1 MIKNR
6 SVATIDGPEFIDI
19 KPFNPLISQCTIKVM
34 YIGKNRNG
42 SFIDK
47 NTAIQMANS
56 LPGTPIVAV
65 YREDVEDYGDH
76 GHVITI
82 EDGEVKFAC
91 KTMPYGFVAPDA
103 RVWFQKFI
111 DTDEFGNE
119 SEHEYMMTTGY
130 LWTGQFPE
138 AQKAID
144 EGQPQSM
151 ELDDES
157 LDGHWANDSESGMDF
172 FIINDA
178 MFSKLCILG
187 DDVEPCF
194 EGASVTA
201 VDADFSVEK
210 EFARTLYSMIKELQ
224 DAIGNSEGGLNM
236 PKDFTVTSEG
246 EEVETVEETVEVEAP
261 IEVEAPA
268 EVEASVEVEETPQ
281 PVEEEEVEVEPEAPV
296 VEEEVEVETEHTIS
310 DDADSETSEEFVEK
324 KKEEKEDSVPT
335 SDEKE
340 EEDVPAEE
348 DEEDKKKAVVDSKK
362 KRCSLE
368 DSEERLSALEAELE
382 ELRAFKRSVER
393 EKKQAVIDKYHMLS
407 DEEKA
412 SVVAHMDEYTLE
424 QIDEKLALV
433 YVRNNVDFNTVDGHP
448 VEQESTPR
456 EGILSFSLD
465 NDVDNTEAVDDVQQI
480 LRDLRNNY

>member
-246 EEVETVEETVEVEAP
+246 EEVETVEEAVEVEAP

-324 KKEEKEDSVPT
+324 KKEEEEDSAPA
-335 SDEKE
+335 SDEQ
-340 EEDVPAEE
+340 EE

-407 DEEKA
+407 DDEKA

-424 QIDEKLALV
+424 QIDEKLALI

-448 VEQESTPR
+448 VEQESAPR

>member
-6 SVATIDGPEFIDI
+6 SVATIDGPEFIDL
-19 KPFNPLISQCTIKVM
+19 KPFNPLISECTIKVM

-56 LPGTPIVAV
+56 LPGTPIVAA
-65 YREDVEDYGDH
+65 YREDVEDFGDH

-91 KTMPYGFVAPDA
+91 KTVPYGFVAPDA
-103 RVWFQKFI
+103 RVWFQKFT

-119 SEHEYMMTTGY
+119 TEHEYMMTTGY

-138 AQKAID
+138 AQKAIE

-151 ELDDES
+151 ELDDDT

-201 VDADFSVEK
+201 VDADFSIEK
-210 EFARTLYSMIKELQ
+210 DFARTLYSMIKELQ

-246 EEVETVEETVEVEAP
+246 EEVETVEEAV
-261 IEVEAPA
+261 EVEAPA
-268 EVEASVEVEETPQ
+268 EVEAPVEVEETPQ
-281 PVEEEEVEVEPEAPV
+281 PAEEEEVEVEPEAPAV
-296 VEEEVEVETEHTIS
+296 EEVEVETEHTIS

-324 KKEEKEDSVPT
+324 KKEEEEDSAPA
-335 SDEKE
+335 SDEQE

-348 DEEDKKKAVVDSKK
+348 DEEDKKKKAVVDSKK

-382 ELRAFKRSVER
+382 ELRAFKLSVER

-407 DEEKA
+407 DDEKA
-412 SVVAHMDEYTLE
+412 PVVAHMDEYTLE

-448 VEQESTPR
+448 VEQENAPR

>member
-6 SVATIDGPEFIDI
+6 SVATIDGPEFIDV

-56 LPGTPIVAV
+56 LPGTPIVAA
-65 YREDVEDYGDH
+65 YREDIDDFGDH
-76 GHVITI
+76 GHVIKI
-82 EDGEVKFAC
+82 EDGEVKFSC
-91 KTMPYGFVAPDA
+91 KTVPYGFVAPDA

-119 SEHEYMMTTGY
+119 TEHEYMMTTGY

-138 AQKAID
+138 VQKAID

-151 ELDDES
+151 ELDDS
-157 LDGHWANDSESGMDF
+157 TDGHWANDSESGMDF

-194 EGASVTA
+194 EGASVSA
-201 VDADFSVEK
+201 VDADFSAEK

-246 EEVETVEETVEVEAP
+246 AEVDTVEEAVEIEAPEPVEA
-261 IEVEAPA
+261 AA
-268 EVEASVEVEETPQ
+268 EVDEAQ
-281 PVEEEEVEVEPEAPV
+281 PEEEEVEVEPSVA
-296 VEEEVEVETEHTIS
+296 EVTETTTEHAIAT
-310 DDADSETSEEFVEK
+310 DADSETSEEFVEK
-324 KKEEKEDSVPT
+324 K
-335 SDEKE
+335 E
-340 EEDVPAEE
+340 EEEAPVSEDEQEETPSAPEE
-348 DEEDKKKAVVDSKK
+348 DDKDKTRHSLDESKF
-362 KRCSLE
+362 
-368 DSEERLSALEAELE
+368 AAIEAELE
-382 ELRAFKRSVER
+382 ELRAFKRSVENER
-393 EKKQAVIDKYHMLS
+393 KDALINKYHMLS
-407 DEEKA
+407 DEDKA
-412 SVVAHMDEYTLE
+412 DIVAHKEEYTLE
-424 QIDEKLALV
+424 QIDEKLALI
-433 YVRNNVDFNTVDGHP
+433 YVRNNVDFSTVDGHP
-448 VEQESTPR
+448 VEHEEAPQG
-456 EGILSFSLD
+456 GILSFSLD
-465 NDVDNTEAVDDVQQI
+465 NDVDNTEAVDEVQQI
-480 LRDLRNNY
+480 LRDRRNNY

>member
-268 EVEASVEVEETPQ
+268 EVEASVEVEEIPQ

-324 KKEEKEDSVPT
+324 KKEEEEDSAPA
-335 SDEKE
+335 SDEQ
-340 EEDVPAEE
+340 EE

-407 DEEKA
+407 DDEKA

-424 QIDEKLALV
+424 QIDEKLALI

-448 VEQESTPR
+448 VEQESAPR

>member
-246 EEVETVEETVEVEAP
+246 EEVETVEEAVEVEAP
-261 IEVEAPA
+261 IEVEAPV
-268 EVEASVEVEETPQ
+268 EVEASAEAEETQ
-281 PVEEEEVEVEPEAPV
+281 PVQEEEVEVEPEAPV
-296 VEEEVEVETEHTIS
+296 VEEEVKVETEHTIS

-324 KKEEKEDSVPT
+324 KKEEEDEDSAPA
-335 SDEKE
+335 SDEQ
-340 EEDVPAEE
+340 EE

-382 ELRAFKRSVER
+382 ELRTFKRSVER

-407 DEEKA
+407 DDEKA

-424 QIDEKLALV
+424 QIDEKLALI

-448 VEQESTPR
+448 VEQESAPR

>member
-56 LPGTPIVAV
+56 LPGTPIVAA
-65 YREDVEDYGDH
+65 YREDVEDFGDH

-91 KTMPYGFVAPDA
+91 KTVPYGFVAPDA

-138 AQKAID
+138 AQKAIE

-210 EFARTLYSMIKELQ
+210 EFARTLYSMIKEFQ

-246 EEVETVEETVEVEAP
+246 EQVETVEEAV
-261 IEVEAPA
+261 EVEAPA
-268 EVEASVEVEETPQ
+268 EVKTPVEVEASAEVEETQ
-281 PVEEEEVEVEPEAPV
+281 PTEEEEVEVEPEVPV
-296 VEEEVEVETEHTIS
+296 VKEEVKVETEHTIS

-324 KKEEKEDSVPT
+324 KNEEDSALA
-335 SDEKE
+335 SDEQE

-348 DEEDKKKAVVDSKK
+348 DEEDKKKKAVVDSKK
-362 KRCSLE
+362 
-368 DSEERLSALEAELE
+368 
-382 ELRAFKRSVER
+382 
-393 EKKQAVIDKYHMLS
+393 
-407 DEEKA
+407 
-412 SVVAHMDEYTLE
+412 
-424 QIDEKLALV
+424 
-433 YVRNNVDFNTVDGHP
+433 
-448 VEQESTPR
+448 
-456 EGILSFSLD
+456 
-465 NDVDNTEAVDDVQQI
+465 
-480 LRDLRNNY
+480 

>member
-119 SEHEYMMTTGY
+119 REHEYMMTTGY

-194 EGASVTA
+194 EGASVTD
-201 VDADFSVEK
+201 VDADFSIEK
-210 EFARTLYSMIKELQ
+210 DFARTLYSMIKELQ

-246 EEVETVEETVEVEAP
+246 EEVETVEEAV
-261 IEVEAPA
+261 EVEAPA
-268 EVEASVEVEETPQ
+268 EVEAPVEVEETQ
-281 PVEEEEVEVEPEAPV
+281 PAEEEEVEVEPEAPAA
-296 VEEEVEVETEHTIS
+296 EEEVEVETEHTIV
-310 DDADSETSEEFVEK
+310 DDADSETSEEFVDK
-324 KKEEKEDSVPT
+324 KKEEEEDSAPA
-335 SDEKE
+335 SDEQE
-340 EEDVPAEE
+340 EKDVPAGE
-348 DEEDKKKAVVDSKK
+348 DEEDKKKKAVVDSKK

-407 DEEKA
+407 DEEKS

-424 QIDEKLALV
+424 QIDEKLALI

-448 VEQESTPR
+448 VEQESAPR

>member
-6 SVATIDGPEFIDI
+6 SVATIDGPEFIDL
-19 KPFNPLISQCTIKVM
+19 KPFNPLISECTIKVM

-56 LPGTPIVAV
+56 LPGTPIVAA
-65 YREDVEDYGDH
+65 YREDVEDFGDH

-91 KTMPYGFVAPDA
+91 KTVPYGFVAPDA
-103 RVWFQKFI
+103 RVWFQKFT

-119 SEHEYMMTTGY
+119 TEHEYMMTTGY

-138 AQKAID
+138 AQKVIE

-151 ELDDES
+151 ELDDDT

-201 VDADFSVEK
+201 VDADFSIEK
-210 EFARTLYSMIKELQ
+210 DFARTLYSMIKELQ

-246 EEVETVEETVEVEAP
+246 EEVETVEEAV
-261 IEVEAPA
+261 EVEAPA
-268 EVEASVEVEETPQ
+268 EVEAPVDVEETPQ
-281 PVEEEEVEVEPEAPV
+281 PAEEEEVEVEPEAPA

-324 KKEEKEDSVPT
+324 KKEEEEDSAPA
-335 SDEKE
+335 SDEQE

-348 DEEDKKKAVVDSKK
+348 DEEDKKKKAVVDSKK

-382 ELRAFKRSVER
+382 ELRAFKLSVER

-407 DEEKA
+407 DDEKA
-412 SVVAHMDEYTLE
+412 PVVAHMDEYSLE

-433 YVRNNVDFNTVDGHP
+433 YVRNNVDFKTDYGHP
-448 VEQESTPR
+448 VEQENTPR
-456 EGILSFSLD
+456 EVILSFYLD
-465 NDVDNTEAVDDVQQI
+465 NDSKRTLQERVFF
-480 LRDLRNNY
+480 LSL

>member
-56 LPGTPIVAV
+56 LPGTPIVAA

-91 KTMPYGFVAPDA
+91 KTVPYGFVAPDA

-201 VDADFSVEK
+201 VDADFSIEK
-210 EFARTLYSMIKELQ
+210 DFARTLYSMIRELQ

-246 EEVETVEETVEVEAP
+246 EEVETVEEAVEVEAP
-261 IEVEAPA
+261 V
-268 EVEASVEVEETPQ
+268 EVEASAEAEETQ
-281 PVEEEEVEVEPEAPV
+281 PVQEEEVEVEPEAPV

-324 KKEEKEDSVPT
+324 KKDEEEDSVPA
-335 SDEKE
+335 SNEQE

-348 DEEDKKKAVVDSKK
+348 DEEDKKKKAVVDSKK

-407 DEEKA
+407 DDEKA
-412 SVVAHMDEYTLE
+412 PVVAHMDEYTLE

>member
-6 SVATIDGPEFIDI
+6 SVATIDGPEFIDL
-19 KPFNPLISQCTIKVM
+19 KPFNPLISECTIKVM

-91 KTMPYGFVAPDA
+91 KTFPYGFVAPDA

-119 SEHEYMMTTGY
+119 IEHEYMMTTGY

-138 AQKAID
+138 AQKAIE

-151 ELDDES
+151 ELDDDS

-210 EFARTLYSMIKELQ
+210 EFAKTLYSMIKELQ

-246 EEVETVEETVEVEAP
+246 AEVETVEAAVEA
-261 IEVEAPA
+261 EAP
-268 EVEASVEVEETPQ
+268 VETETAVEVEEPQ
-281 PVEEEEVEVEPEAPV
+281 PGEEEEVDVEPEAPV
-296 VEEEVEVETEHTIS
+296 VEEEGEVATEHTIS
-310 DDADSETSEEFVEK
+310 DDADSETSEEFVDK
-324 KKEEKEDSVPT
+324 KKEEEDDSAPA
-335 SDEKE
+335 SDEQE

-348 DEEDKKKAVVDSKK
+348 DEEDKKKKAVVDSKK

-407 DEEKA
+407 DEEKS

-424 QIDEKLALV
+424 QIDEKLALI

-448 VEQESTPR
+448 VEQESAPR

-465 NDVDNTEAVDDVQQI
+465 NGVDNTEAVDDVQQI

>member
-6 SVATIDGPEFIDI
+6 SVATIDGPEFIDL
-19 KPFNPLISQCTIKVM
+19 KPFNPLISECTIKVM

-91 KTMPYGFVAPDA
+91 KTVPYGFVAPDA
-103 RVWFQKFI
+103 RVWFQKFT

-119 SEHEYMMTTGY
+119 TEHEYMMTTGY

-138 AQKAID
+138 AQKVID

-151 ELDDES
+151 ELDDDT

-194 EGASVTA
+194 EGASVVP
-201 VDADFSVEK
+201 VDADFSIEK
-210 EFARTLYSMIKELQ
+210 EFTRTLYSMIRELQ
-224 DAIGNSEGGLNM
+224 DAIGNSEGGSNM

-246 EEVETVEETVEVEAP
+246 VEVETVEEAVEVETP
-261 IEVEAPA
+261 VETETAA
-268 EVEASVEVEETPQ
+268 VEVEEPQ
-281 PVEEEEVEVEPEAPV
+281 SAEEEEVEVEPEAPV
-296 VEEEVEVETEHTIS
+296 VEKETEVETEHTIS

-324 KKEEKEDSVPT
+324 KKEEDEEPSVP
-335 SDEKE
+335 EE
-340 EEDVPAEE
+340 PQREEDVSAEE
-348 DEEDKKKAVVDSKK
+348 DEEEKKKRDVVDNKK

-382 ELRAFKRSVER
+382 ELRAFKLSVER

-412 SVVAHMDEYTLE
+412 SVVAYMDEYTLE

-448 VEQESTPR
+448 AEQENAPR

>member
-56 LPGTPIVAV
+56 LPGTPIVAA
-65 YREDVEDYGDH
+65 YREDVEDFGDH

-91 KTMPYGFVAPDA
+91 KTVPYGFVAPDA

-138 AQKAID
+138 AKKVIE

-246 EEVETVEETVEVEAP
+246 EEVETVEEAV
-261 IEVEAPA
+261 EVEAPA
-268 EVEASVEVEETPQ
+268 EVEAPVEVEETQ
-281 PVEEEEVEVEPEAPV
+281 PAEEEEVEVEAEAPV

-324 KKEEKEDSVPT
+324 KKEEEEDSAPV
-335 SDEKE
+335 SDEQE
-340 EEDVPAEE
+340 DEDVPAEE
-348 DEEDKKKAVVDSKK
+348 DEEDKKKKAVVDSKK

-393 EKKQAVIDKYHMLS
+393 EKKQAVINKYHMLS
-407 DEEKA
+407 DDEKA
-412 SVVAHMDEYTLE
+412 PVVAHMDEYTLE

>member
-6 SVATIDGPEFIDI
+6 SVATIDGPEFIDL
-19 KPFNPLISQCTIKVM
+19 KPFNPLISECTIKVM

-91 KTMPYGFVAPDA
+91 KTFPYGFVAPDA

-138 AQKAID
+138 AQKAIE

-246 EEVETVEETVEVEAP
+246 EEVETVEEAVEVEAP
-261 IEVEAPA
+261 IEVEAPV
-268 EVEASVEVEETPQ
+268 EVETSAEVEETPQ
-281 PVEEEEVEVEPEAPV
+281 PAEEEEVEVEPETPI

-324 KKEEKEDSVPT
+324 KEDETEEAPASGEEQT
-335 SDEKE
+335 E
-340 EEDVPAEE
+340 EEAPAEDE
-348 DEEDKKKAVVDSKK
+348 DDKKKTQH
-362 KRCSLE
+362 SLDE
-368 DSEERLSALEAELE
+368 AKFAAIEAELE
-382 ELRAFKRSVER
+382 ELRAFKLAVER

-407 DEEKA
+407 DDEKA
-412 SVVAHMDEYTLE
+412 PVVAHMDEYTLE

-448 VEQESTPR
+448 VEQENTPR

>member
-6 SVATIDGPEFIDI
+6 SVATIDGPEFIDV

-56 LPGTPIVAV
+56 LPGTPIVAA
-65 YREDVEDYGDH
+65 YREDVEDFGDH

-91 KTMPYGFVAPDA
+91 KTVPYGFVAPDA

-119 SEHEYMMTTGY
+119 TEHEYMMTTGY

-138 AQKAID
+138 AKKVIE

-194 EGASVTA
+194 EGASVTD
-201 VDADFSVEK
+201 VDADFSIEK
-210 EFARTLYSMIKELQ
+210 DFARTLYSMIKELQ

-246 EEVETVEETVEVEAP
+246 EEVETVEEAV
-261 IEVEAPA
+261 EVEAPA
-268 EVEASVEVEETPQ
+268 EVEAPVEVEETQ
-281 PVEEEEVEVEPEAPV
+281 PAEEEEVEVEPEAPAA
-296 VEEEVEVETEHTIS
+296 EEEVEVETEHTIV
-310 DDADSETSEEFVEK
+310 DDADSETSEEFVDK
-324 KKEEKEDSVPT
+324 KKEEEEDSASA
-335 SDEKE
+335 SDEQE
-340 EEDVPAEE
+340 EEDVPTEE
-348 DEEDKKKAVVDSKK
+348 DEEDKKKKAVVDNKK

-382 ELRAFKRSVER
+382 ELRAFKLSVER

-407 DEEKA
+407 DEEKS
-412 SVVAHMDEYTLE
+412 SVVSHMDEYSLE
-424 QIDEKLALV
+424 QIDEKLALI

-448 VEQESTPR
+448 VEQESAPR

>member
-6 SVATIDGPEFIDI
+6 SVATIDGPEFIDV

-56 LPGTPIVAV
+56 LPGTPIVAA
-65 YREDVEDYGDH
+65 YREDVEDFGDH

-91 KTMPYGFVAPDA
+91 KTVPYGFVAPDA

-111 DTDEFGNE
+111 DMDEFGNE

-138 AQKAID
+138 AQKAIE

-201 VDADFSVEK
+201 VDADFSIEK
-210 EFARTLYSMIKELQ
+210 EFARTLYSMIRELQ
-224 DAIGNSEGGLNM
+224 DAIGNREGGLNM
-236 PKDFTVTSEG
+236 PKDFTVTSES
-246 EEVETVEETVEVEAP
+246 EEVETVEEAVELEAP

-268 EVEASVEVEETPQ
+268 EVEETQPAEEK
-281 PVEEEEVEVEPEAPV
+281 EVEVEPEAPV

-324 KKEEKEDSVPT
+324 KKEEKEDSTPA
-335 SDEKE
+335 SDEQENE
-340 EEDVPAEE
+340 ELPADEE

-424 QIDEKLALV
+424 QIDEKLALI

-448 VEQESTPR
+448 VEQESAPR

-465 NDVDNTEAVDDVQQI
+465 NGVDNTEAVDDVQQI

>member
-6 SVATIDGPEFIDI
+6 SVATIDGPEFIDL
-19 KPFNPLISQCTIKVM
+19 KPFNPLISECTIKVM
-34 YIGKNRNG
+34 YVGKNRNG

-91 KTMPYGFVAPDA
+91 KTVPYGFVAPDA
-103 RVWFQKFI
+103 RVWFQKFT

-119 SEHEYMMTTGY
+119 TEHEYMMTTGY

-138 AQKAID
+138 AQKAIE

-151 ELDDES
+151 ELDDDT

-187 DDVEPCF
+187 DDIEPCF

-201 VDADFSVEK
+201 VDADFSIEK
-210 EFARTLYSMIKELQ
+210 DFARTLYSMIKELQ

-246 EEVETVEETVEVEAP
+246 EEVETVEEAV
-261 IEVEAPA
+261 EVEAPA
-268 EVEASVEVEETPQ
+268 EVEAPVEVEETQ
-281 PVEEEEVEVEPEAPV
+281 PAEEEEVEVEPEAPAA
-296 VEEEVEVETEHTIS
+296 EEEVEVETEHTIV
-310 DDADSETSEEFVEK
+310 DDADSETSEEFVDK
-324 KKEEKEDSVPT
+324 KKEEEDDSAPA
-335 SDEKE
+335 SDEQE

-348 DEEDKKKAVVDSKK
+348 DEEDKKKKVVVDNKK

-382 ELRAFKRSVER
+382 ELRAFKLSVER

-407 DEEKA
+407 DEEKS

-424 QIDEKLALV
+424 QIDEKLALI

-448 VEQESTPR
+448 VEQESTQR

>member
-324 KKEEKEDSVPT
+324 KKEEEEDSAPA
-335 SDEKE
+335 SDEQ
-340 EEDVPAEE
+340 EE

-407 DEEKA
+407 DDEKA

-448 VEQESTPR
+448 VEQESGPR

>member
-6 SVATIDGPEFIDI
+6 SVATIDSPEFIDL
-19 KPFNPLISQCTIKVM
+19 KPFNPLISECTIKVM

-56 LPGTPIVAV
+56 LPGTPIVAA
-65 YREDVEDYGDH
+65 YRKDVEDFGDH

-119 SEHEYMMTTGY
+119 TEHEYMMTTGY

-151 ELDDES
+151 ELDDDT

-201 VDADFSVEK
+201 VDADFSIEK

-246 EEVETVEETVEVEAP
+246 DEVETVEEAVEVEAP
-261 IEVEAPA
+261 VQVET
-268 EVEASVEVEETPQ
+268 EAEVEETPQ
-281 PVEEEEVEVEPEAPV
+281 PAEEEEVEVEPEAPV
-296 VEEEVEVETEHTIS
+296 VKEEAEVETEHTIS

-324 KKEEKEDSVPT
+324 KKEE
-335 SDEKE
+335 DEEPSASEEPQE
-340 EEDVPAEE
+340 EEDAPAEDE
-348 DEEDKKKAVVDSKK
+348 DEKKKRAVVDNKK

-382 ELRAFKRSVER
+382 ELRAFKLSVER

-407 DEEKA
+407 DEEK
-412 SVVAHMDEYTLE
+412 SSMVAHMDEYSLE
-424 QIDEKLALV
+424 QIDEKLALI

-448 VEQESTPR
+448 VEQENAPR

>member
-324 KKEEKEDSVPT
+324 KKEEEEDSAPA
-335 SDEKE
+335 SDEQ
-340 EEDVPAEE
+340 EE

-407 DEEKA
+407 DDEKA

-424 QIDEKLALV
+424 QIDEKLALI

-448 VEQESTPR
+448 VEQESAPR

>member
-56 LPGTPIVAV
+56 LPGTPIVAA

-91 KTMPYGFVAPDA
+91 KTVPYGFVAPDA

-201 VDADFSVEK
+201 ADADFSVEK

-246 EEVETVEETVEVEAP
+246 EEVETVEEAVEVEAP

-324 KKEEKEDSVPT
+324 KKEEEEDSAPA
-335 SDEKE
+335 SDEQ
-340 EEDVPAEE
+340 EE

-407 DEEKA
+407 DDEKA

-424 QIDEKLALV
+424 QIDEKLALI

-448 VEQESTPR
+448 VEQESAPR

>member
-6 SVATIDGPEFIDI
+6 SVATIDGPEFIDV

-56 LPGTPIVAV
+56 LPGTPIVAA
-65 YREDVEDYGDH
+65 YREDVEDFGDH

-91 KTMPYGFVAPDA
+91 KTVPYGFVAPDA

-138 AQKAID
+138 AKKVIE

-157 LDGHWANDSESGMDF
+157 LNGHWANDSESGMDF

-194 EGASVTA
+194 EGASVTD
-201 VDADFSVEK
+201 VDADFSIEK
-210 EFARTLYSMIKELQ
+210 DFARTLYSMIKELQ

-246 EEVETVEETVEVEAP
+246 EEVETVEEAV
-261 IEVEAPA
+261 EVEAPA
-268 EVEASVEVEETPQ
+268 EVEAPVEVEETQ
-281 PVEEEEVEVEPEAPV
+281 PAEEEEVEVEPEAPAA
-296 VEEEVEVETEHTIS
+296 EEEVEVETEHTIA
-310 DDADSETSEEFVEK
+310 DNADSETSEEFVEK
-324 KKEEKEDSVPT
+324 KKEEKDDSAPA
-335 SDEKE
+335 SDEQE

-348 DEEDKKKAVVDSKK
+348 DKEDKKKKAVVDSKK

-393 EKKQAVIDKYHMLS
+393 EKKQVVIDKYHMLS
-407 DEEKA
+407 DEEKS

-424 QIDEKLALV
+424 QIDEKLALI

-448 VEQESTPR
+448 VEQESTQR

>member
-56 LPGTPIVAV
+56 LPGTPIVAA
-65 YREDVEDYGDH
+65 YREDVEDFGDH

-91 KTMPYGFVAPDA
+91 KTVPYGFVAPDA

-119 SEHEYMMTTGY
+119 TEHEYMMTTGY

-138 AQKAID
+138 AKKVIE

-194 EGASVTA
+194 EGASVTD
-201 VDADFSVEK
+201 VDADFSIEK
-210 EFARTLYSMIKELQ
+210 DFARTLYSMIKELQ

-246 EEVETVEETVEVEAP
+246 EEVETVEEAV
-261 IEVEAPA
+261 EVEAPA
-268 EVEASVEVEETPQ
+268 EVEAPVEVEETQ
-281 PVEEEEVEVEPEAPV
+281 PAEEEEVEVEPEAPAA
-296 VEEEVEVETEHTIS
+296 EEEVEVETEHTIVN
-310 DDADSETSEEFVEK
+310 DADSETSEEFVDK
-324 KKEEKEDSVPT
+324 KKEEEEDSAPA
-335 SDEKE
+335 SDEQE
-340 EEDVPAEE
+340 EKDVPAGE
-348 DEEDKKKAVVDSKK
+348 DEEDKKKKAVVDNKK

-368 DSEERLSALEAELE
+368 DSEERLSALEAEV
-382 ELRAFKRSVER
+382 ELRAFKLSVER

-407 DEEKA
+407 DEEKS
-412 SVVAHMDEYTLE
+412 SVVAHMDEYSLE
-424 QIDEKLALV
+424 QIDEKLALI

-448 VEQESTPR
+448 VEQESAPR
-456 EGILSFSLD
+456 EGILFFSLD

>member
-6 SVATIDGPEFIDI
+6 SVATIDGPEFIDL
-19 KPFNPLISQCTIKVM
+19 KPFNPLISECTIKVM

-91 KTMPYGFVAPDA
+91 KTVPYGFVAPDA

-138 AQKAID
+138 AKKAIE

-194 EGASVTA
+194 EGASVTDI
-201 VDADFSVEK
+201 DADFSIEK
-210 EFARTLYSMIKELQ
+210 DFARTLYSMIKELQ

-246 EEVETVEETVEVEAP
+246 EEVETVEEAVEVEASAEVETP
-261 IEVEAPA
+261 IEVEETQPA
-268 EVEASVEVEETPQ
+268 
-281 PVEEEEVEVEPEAPV
+281 EEEEVEVEPETPV
-296 VEEEVEVETEHTIS
+296 VEEETEVETEHTIA

-324 KKEEKEDSVPT
+324 KKEEEEDSAPA
-335 SDEKE
+335 SDEQE

-348 DEEDKKKAVVDSKK
+348 DEEDKKKAVVDNKK

-382 ELRAFKRSVER
+382 ELRAFKLSVER

-407 DEEKA
+407 DEEKS

-448 VEQESTPR
+448 VEQENTPR